1 MKLKFFLITIISL
14 YLIIIFSNHIANFI
28 ISTNKVKNI
37 ITENINKYIKRI
49 DLSNIQINPG
59 YMTSIYDLYLFIY
72 DLKDDD
78 YSISVYG
85 LYRIEL
91 NLKKFK
97 GYLKFKF
104 YTGPSYKMSLGDEVT
119 IDLDNIYLNY
129 TIGVI
134 FHPFKIIGGDFSFS
148 ILYNVESE
156 KFLINYLMKKGF
168 EYFKSKIE
176 QAITDYLEKIPNLVH
191 MSLKD
196 LIKKYD
202 STLKIIHLYIGIYY
216 ASVFIFLY
224 IIYFA
229 EIIFKKAI

>member
-1 MKLKFFLITIISL
+1 MKLKMFLITFISL
-14 YLIIIFSNHIANFI
+14 YLIILFSNHIANFI

-59 YMTSIYDLYLFIY
+59 YMTSIYDLNLFIY

-78 YSISVYG
+78 YSIFVYG

-134 FHPFKIIGGDFSFS
+134 FHPFKIIGGDFSFH
-148 ILYNVESE
+148 ILYN
-156 KFLINYLMKKGF
+156 I
-168 EYFKSKIE
+168 
-176 QAITDYLEKIPNLVH
+176 
-191 MSLKD
+191 
-196 LIKKYD
+196 
-202 STLKIIHLYIGIYY
+202 
-216 ASVFIFLY
+216 
-224 IIYFA
+224 
-229 EIIFKKAI
+229 